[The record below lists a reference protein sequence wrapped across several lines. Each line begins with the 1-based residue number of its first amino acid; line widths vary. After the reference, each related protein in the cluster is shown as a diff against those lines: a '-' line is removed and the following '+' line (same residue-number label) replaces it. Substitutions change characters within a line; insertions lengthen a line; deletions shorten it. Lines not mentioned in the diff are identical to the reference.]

1 MSIAVRVLFAIFAGF
16 ATASAQAQLLPAWET
31 NIVLTQQDLDMIH
44 GVVTNQVH
52 GKPVETCRFLVH
64 PGLRKLG
71 LGQAGQK
78 TRSEKSRFEEVE
90 YTVRSGGSPHLF
102 RALSFDQL
110 SQAGRDLE
118 TCLDRLAQKTADVA
132 GI

>member
-44 GVVTNQVH
+44 GQVH
-52 GKPVETCRFLVH
+52 GKPVGTSRFLVH

>member
-1 MSIAVRVLFAIFAGF
+1 MIERRSTMSIAVRVLFAIFAGF

-71 LGQAGQK
+71 LGQA
-78 TRSEKSRFEEVE
+78 TYSEH
-90 YTVRSGGSPHLF
+90 YHLT
-102 RALSFDQL
+102 S
-110 SQAGRDLE
+110 
-118 TCLDRLAQKTADVA
+118 CLKPDGIWKLA
-132 GI
+132 

>member
-71 LGQAGQK
+71 LGQAGELVRK
-78 TRSEKSRFEEVE
+78 NRDSRKSNIRFA
-90 YTVRSGGSPHLF
+90 RG
-102 RALSFDQL
+102 
-110 SQAGRDLE
+110 
-118 TCLDRLAQKTADVA
+118 LAAPIPST
-132 GI
+132 II

>member
-16 ATASAQAQLLPAWET
+16 ATASAQAQLLPTWET

-44 GVVTNQVH
+44 GQVH
-52 GKPVETCRFLVH
+52 GKPVGTSRFLVH

-90 YTVRSGGSPHLF
+90 YTVRSGARRTYSEHYHLTSC
-102 RALSFDQL
+102 LKP
-110 SQAGRDLE
+110 GR
-118 TCLDRLAQKTADVA
+118 TSKLA
-132 GI
+132 